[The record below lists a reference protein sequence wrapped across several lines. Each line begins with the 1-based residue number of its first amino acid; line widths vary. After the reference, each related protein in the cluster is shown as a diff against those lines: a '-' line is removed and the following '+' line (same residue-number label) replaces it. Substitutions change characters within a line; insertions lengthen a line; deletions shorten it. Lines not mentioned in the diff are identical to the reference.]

1 MYGRPSRP
9 EPEEATGQDDPN
21 GYPDQ
26 GRRFD
31 DQNQQPGFDDHGQRS
46 GFGDHGPQPRYDDQ
60 GQQSGF
66 DDHGRPAG
74 PHGFAD
80 TPSAPPS
87 SPAGPP
93 PFPPGAPSFVDP
105 AANHRPA
112 NGVHP
117 HSGERPGD
125 PYGGPGQGDPYGG
138 PGGHQDPFGAQ
149 PGGPFGG
156 PGGPAGGRASVAVP
170 GQGPGA
176 MHEQGPG
183 GFPPAFP
190 PPPQQAPPAWQ
201 HGLGGEPEQGR
212 FDSFKPDAEPKTEAP
227 TPTPKVR
234 NGRVL
239 AVVLIAAVL
248 ILAVPLGLLTLLGK
262 VGGGDNKP
270 AGFDPAV
277 GSCVK
282 QSGGGAVAANC
293 GEQGAFTVVSKV
305 DAQDK
310 CDDPAQ
316 PHVVLPGEGT
326 NRVLCLKPA
335 GK

>member
-1 MYGRPSRP
+1 MI
-9 EPEEATGQDDPN
+9 
-21 GYPDQ
+21 
-26 GRRFD
+26 
-31 DQNQQPGFDDHGQRS
+31 
-46 GFGDHGPQPRYDDQ
+46 
-60 GQQSGF
+60 
-66 DDHGRPAG
+66 
-74 PHGFAD
+74 
-80 TPSAPPS
+80 
-87 SPAGPP
+87 
-93 PFPPGAPSFVDP
+93 
-105 AANHRPA
+105 
-112 NGVHP
+112 
-117 HSGERPGD
+117 
-125 PYGGPGQGDPYGG
+125 
-138 PGGHQDPFGAQ
+138 
-149 PGGPFGG
+149 
-156 PGGPAGGRASVAVP
+156 
-170 GQGPGA
+170 
-176 MHEQGPG
+176 HEQGPG

-201 HGLGGEPEQGR
+201 PGPGGGSEQSR

-227 TPTPKVR
+227 TPKVR

-239 AVVLIAAVL
+239 AVVLIVAVL

-262 VGGGDNKP
+262 FGGDDNTKP

-310 CDDPAQ
+310 CADPTQ